1 MAIIWSSTVT
11 YEILTLTIWTLVA
24 VSPKTLGD
32 ATVFHLLFLTSLCLR
47 SNKAFCCTLC
57 MQARLY
63 QLIEA
68 AGITYIS
75 IGHRST
81 LYKYHKKV
89 LHISTA
95 NTTSNQ
101 RNWSFKNVGE
111 DSIYDFSKQQ
121 LWANNFSFST
131 WYYCLDA
138 YSHRSP
144 DCSLSN
150 FSKISSW
157 LCCMVNGLHMECRQI
172 LRITPHEC
180 LNVILSTFRGLF
192 PCICNSWVGI
202 EWNHLLR
209 MSRS

>member
-138 YSHRSP
+138 YRSP
-144 DCSLSN
+144 DCSRVN
-150 FSKISSW
+150 FQKFHLDYAVWSMDCTWNAVKFWELLPMNVSMSFF
-157 LCCMVNGLHMECRQI
+157 LHFEGYF
-172 LRITPHEC
+172 HVS
-180 LNVILSTFRGLF
+180 VIHG
-192 PCICNSWVGI
+192 
-202 EWNHLLR
+202 
-209 MSRS
+209 